1 MGSNGRIAQQIH
13 GVDLISCNDI
23 FIRFFPSG
31 DEILAINGKPL
42 HGSSHK
48 EAILAFK
55 EIKQGKVVLHIGR
68 RRKKK
73 AVAHQ

>member
-1 MGSNGRIAQQIH
+1 M
-13 GVDLISCNDI
+13 I
-23 FIRFFPSG
+23 FLLRLQRLSLTWFCPLG